1 MSNKASSHLFDL
13 IKSLSK
19 SEKRY
24 FKLFAGRHTI
34 GEENGYIRLFD
45 FIDRMDDY
53 QEDLVFMHFR
63 GQAFLNKFS
72 ITKSRLYDNILRSL
86 DAFHAAS
93 SPDAQI
99 YRSIHNAEI
108 LFNKGLYSQCE
119 KILRSAEKQA
129 QKHEC
134 LNLLLE
140 IKQKQKMLIE
150 SNLYSKTN
158 PKKILELYHE
168 EREIVKEIDTSA
180 RLWKTKSLLFQEINL
195 KGKLRSSE
203 EVENLKGI
211 LSELEDLDIT
221 NGSAKNKH
229 MYHHVKSAYHFA
241 VNDLEKCYE
250 HLQMNVELIESTKY
264 IVSDKPN
271 LLYSLLSNI
280 VYVATRLKDFE
291 KAQEY
296 LSRLKAMAG
305 GKNDKT
311 NDLEIKYFSTIYS
324 LELSLYTEKGDYK
337 KGLDLIPI
345 IEEGYRLYEG
355 KIPALRKAYLDYQI
369 AILFLSTGNYNDA
382 LGRLNLILNNADI
395 PPKQEIFAFSQM
407 LNLIVHV
414 ELENDRFLPYAYS
427 SAKRFFKKYNSNTK
441 FESLFL
447 KVINEMIK
455 IQNRFDLEDKL
466 SKYLVQME
474 PLLQDKLESTA
485 FEYFDFYSWIKS
497 KIERKEYQ
505 EIRKEKLL
513 SEAG

>member
-140 IKQKQKMLIE
+140 IKQKQKLLIE
-150 SNLYSKTN
+150 SKLYANST
-158 PKKILELYHE
+158 PKKIEELYAD
-168 EREIVKEIDTSA
+168 ERQLIKDIDVNA

-195 KGKLRSSE
+195 KGKLRSSDE
-203 EVENLKGI
+203 IEKLNVI
-211 LSELEDLDIT
+211 LSGIQDLDLE

-229 MYHHVKSAYHFA
+229 LFHHTKSAYYFA
-241 VNDLEKCYE
+241 QNDLEKCYE
-250 HLQMNVELIESTKY
+250 HLQANIELVDSTKF
-264 IVSDKPN
+264 IVSDQPN

-291 KAQEY
+291 KAQDY

-305 GKNDKT
+305 GKNGKT
-311 NDLEIKYFSTIYS
+311 NNLEIKYFSTIYS
-324 LELSLYTEKGDYK
+324 LELSLYSEKGDYN
-337 KGLDLIPI
+337 KGLELIPI
-345 IEEGYRLYEG
+345 IEEGYRLYDD
-355 KIPALRKAYLDYQI
+355 KIPSLRKAYLDYQI

-382 LGRLNLILNNADI
+382 LGRLNLILNNADVS
-395 PPKQEIFAFSQM
+395 PKQEIYAFSQM

-414 ELENDRFLPYAYS
+414 ELENNRFLPYAYS

-455 IQNRFDLEDKL
+455 VQNRFDLEDKL
-466 SKYLVQME
+466 QKYLAQME
-474 PLLQDKLESTA
+474 PLLEDKLESTA

-505 EIRKEKLL
+505 EIRKNKLL
-513 SEAG
+513 NEAV